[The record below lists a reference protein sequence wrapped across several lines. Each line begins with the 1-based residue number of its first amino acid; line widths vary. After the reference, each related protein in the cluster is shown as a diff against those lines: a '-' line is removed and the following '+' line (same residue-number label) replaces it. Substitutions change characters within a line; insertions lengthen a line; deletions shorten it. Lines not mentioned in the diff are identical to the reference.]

1 MQWNRC
7 NVEKYCDYT
16 FLYYINN
23 LIYFSMILLKV
34 SHSEIQILVVCLIF
48 LSMKIIIPESL
59 KLHYHFNY
67 CMSLYRIHYELIIF
81 G

>member
-34 SHSEIQILVVCLIF
+34 SHYEIQILVVVYIF
-48 LSMKIIIPESL
+48 LSM
-59 KLHYHFNY
+59 
-67 CMSLYRIHYELIIF
+67 YEDYYSGILEIALPF
-81 G
+81 